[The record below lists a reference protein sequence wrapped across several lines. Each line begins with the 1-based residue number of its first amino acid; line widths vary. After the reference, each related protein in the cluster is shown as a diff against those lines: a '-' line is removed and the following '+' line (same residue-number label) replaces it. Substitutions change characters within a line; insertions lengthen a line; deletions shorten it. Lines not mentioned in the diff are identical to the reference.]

1 MMQYPCPNKLLLTG
15 YRSSRENGHPID
27 PFCLSSPNKK
37 KHFLSPTYDR
47 NEERNPMTEQ
57 LLENFKQDTE
67 DWRNIENILS
77 CIVNF
82 VENAKRSISSI
93 QERCIRDREEMAS
106 WARAI
111 TADAENEIKR
121 RASELTFFISALLLI
136 QYFHLNEKF
145 RNVFV
150 WLFLFPLI

>member
-1 MMQYPCPNKLLLTG
+1 
-15 YRSSRENGHPID
+15 
-27 PFCLSSPNKK
+27 
-37 KHFLSPTYDR
+37 
-47 NEERNPMTEQ
+47 MTEQ
-57 LLENFKQDTE
+57 LLETLKQDTE

-121 RASELTFFISALLLI
+121 RASEFT
-136 QYFHLNEKF
+136 
-145 RNVFV
+145 
-150 WLFLFPLI
+150 FLFFFLKCFFLALTCSLTYELL

>member
-1 MMQYPCPNKLLLTG
+1 MGRFVCLLLG
-15 YRSSRENGHPID
+15 NYFLILWVDDFIVLISFRSRENGHPLD

-57 LLENFKQDTE
+57 LLENYKQDTE
-67 DWRNIENILS
+67 DWRNIENVLT

-82 VENAKRSISSI
+82 VDNAKRSISAI
-93 QERCIRDREEMAS
+93 QERCIRDREEMSS

-121 RASELTFFISALLLI
+121 RASK
-136 QYFHLNEKF
+136 LNKMF
-145 RNVFV
+145 S
-150 WLFLFPLI
+150 L